1 MTSEEAS
8 RAFREWIDGVARD
21 VADAA
26 SRGGLFRG
34 VCSLAASAETERR
47 VVDRIARDDDAEP
60 GGDDA
65 CVALLGKPLDA
76 WFALAE
82 APHVDRARELM
93 REALRLAPLRD
104 ATDAALAAANSK
116 HSRDARAR
124 GGDAR
129 GAVPGYEDAPATSA
143 AASLADALASTAA
156 AARRDALTFAE
167 PARARR
173 GARPAAAA
181 AARGDRP
188 RVSNPSRTRSAT
200 PASCRTPPS

>member
-93 REALRLAPLRD
+93 REALRPAPLRD
-104 ATDAALAAANSK
+104 ATDAALAAANSNT
-116 HSRDARAR
+116 RETRGRGAATRA
-124 GGDAR
+124 
-129 GAVPGYEDAPATSA
+129 GAVPGYEDAPAT
-143 AASLADALASTAA
+143 
-156 AARRDALTFAE
+156 
-167 PARARR
+167 ARARR
-173 GARPAAAA
+173 RW
-181 AARGDRP
+181 
-188 RVSNPSRTRSAT
+188 RTRWRRRRRRRVAT
-200 PASCRTPPS
+200 R